1 MEDKNIEKK
10 NIEISIL
17 KGDKLFNENT
27 PFVINLFSPESKE
40 QGEMRVNADLICIID
55 ISGSM
60 RGEKIYQVKE
70 SLKVLVDMMDQK
82 DRICLILF
90 EKVANLYYN
99 LNYMTESNKKQIKDL
114 IEKINAGGGTNIGS
128 GLKVAIEIL
137 KKEKNDLKNEEGRSS
152 SVILLSD
159 GRDNFFNDI
168 QLGEQLKSLTKGHY
182 LSFTLNT
189 FGYGYDH
196 DPKIMNRLANLRD
209 GSFFLVDDYNKVG
222 EYFISVLGGCIS
234 MISKNAEL
242 NVRLLNNKSKIIKI
256 FGENNL
262 YSYELKDF
270 FFKNKMLQFI
280 SGKEYTSV
288 LEIYIDENNV
298 KPGDILLDI
307 NFIYDDIIT
316 KETFTLNVQYKYEL
330 KSLQF
335 TKANEEYIRCQTYNI
350 LEEAIKLREQNQF
363 EKGRKIL
370 RDMKTWLENNYN
382 GQNNNYLEDIKNS
395 EKMFEKN
402 SFTQKSI
409 TNTMSMVSQNI
420 NKRIGANLQYSNMRQ
435 SMLQDEFRKNLALSK
450 NIKK

>member
-90 EKVANLYYN
+90 ERVANLYYN

-270 FFKNKMLQFI
+270 FLKIKCYNLFLVKN
-280 SGKEYTSV
+280 
-288 LEIYIDENNV
+288 
-298 KPGDILLDI
+298 ILL
-307 NFIYDDIIT
+307 
-316 KETFTLNVQYKYEL
+316 
-330 KSLQF
+330 
-335 TKANEEYIRCQTYNI
+335 C
-350 LEEAIKLREQNQF
+350 
-363 EKGRKIL
+363 
-370 RDMKTWLENNYN
+370 
-382 GQNNNYLEDIKNS
+382 
-395 EKMFEKN
+395 
-402 SFTQKSI
+402 
-409 TNTMSMVSQNI
+409 
-420 NKRIGANLQYSNMRQ
+420 
-435 SMLQDEFRKNLALSK
+435 
-450 NIKK
+450 

>member
-70 SLKVLVDMMDQK
+70 SLKVLVDMMEQK

-90 EKVANLYYN
+90 ERVANLYYN

-382 GQNNNYLEDIKNS
+382 GQNNN
-395 EKMFEKN
+395 
-402 SFTQKSI
+402 
-409 TNTMSMVSQNI
+409 
-420 NKRIGANLQYSNMRQ
+420 
-435 SMLQDEFRKNLALSK
+435 
-450 NIKK
+450 